1 MTPSMNDRAGARGYG
16 SGGSGGSEE
25 PEAGVFRGLIASVV
39 DAIRTRL
46 DLAAVEIEMYL
57 LRVLQ
62 LLLWAV
68 GAVACAVLALM
79 FGLGSL
85 LVALWDTHRLTVL
98 LGGTGLFI
106 VLSAVCATIAVQVF
120 RHRQRLLEGTLQQLE
135 HDHRQARGRA
145 P

>member
-1 MTPSMNDRAGARGYG
+1 MAGRAAG
-16 SGGSGGSEE
+16 SSAYSPGPEN
-25 PEAGVFRGLIASVV
+25 EAGETGIIRGLVASFV

-68 GAVACAVLALM
+68 AAVACAVLALM
-79 FGLGSL
+79 FGLVSL
-85 LVALWDTHRLTVL
+85 VVALWDTHRLTAL
-98 LGGTGLFI
+98 LGGTALFV
-106 VLSAVCATIAVQVF
+106 VLSVLCAAIGMHLF
-120 RHRQRLLEGTLQQLE
+120 RNRRRLLEGTLQQLE
-135 HDHRQARGRA
+135 RDHRQARGGA